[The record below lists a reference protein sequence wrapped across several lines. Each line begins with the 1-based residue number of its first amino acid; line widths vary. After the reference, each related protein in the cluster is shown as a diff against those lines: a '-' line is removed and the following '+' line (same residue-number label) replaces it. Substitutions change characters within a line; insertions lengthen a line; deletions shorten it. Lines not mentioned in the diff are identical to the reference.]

1 MFVIV
6 TGGSGFLGSHVVEAL
21 LGRGHEVGVLDVTP
35 PRWAET
41 RGSRCRFIETNLASL
56 ESVCDAVAGA
66 DAICHLAGV
75 GDVYLAAREPYTAA
89 LLNGAG
95 TAHVAEAALRQGVR
109 KVAYAS
115 TWEVYGEPH
124 YQPIDEA
131 HPCNPDHPYN
141 ITKYMGE
148 RLLLSY
154 DRMKGLPVVAL
165 RLGTAFGARMRP
177 NSVFSLFVSKA
188 LAGETITIQGT
199 GEQSRQFTHARDI
212 ARAFALAI
220 ESDVHGEVINTVAPQ
235 PISIRQLAE
244 MVQRRLPTEIQHAPA
259 RSGDIK
265 PALIDS
271 SKARRLLGWEA
282 RVSFSDG
289 LDELIDGAAASL
301 RGEPVAAA

>member
-1 MFVIV
+1 MYVIV
-6 TGGSGFLGSHVVEAL
+6 TGGSGFIGSHVVDEL
-21 LGRGHEVGVLDVTP
+21 LSRGHQVGVLDMAK
-35 PRWAET
+35 PRWEPVRSGA
-41 RGSRCRFIETNLASL
+41 CQFIAADLTDLASV
-56 ESVCDAVAGA
+56 SQAVVGA

-95 TAHVAEAALRQGVR
+95 TAHVAEAAVRNGVR
-109 KVAYAS
+109 KVVYAS
-115 TWEVYGEPH
+115 TWEVYGEPQ

-154 DRMKGLPVVAL
+154 EHLKQLPVVAL

-177 NSVFSLFVSKA
+177 NSVFSLFINKA

-212 ARAFALAI
+212 ARAFAMAA
-220 ESDVHGEVINTVAPQ
+220 ESDVHGEVINTVAAQ

-244 MVQRRLPTEIQHAPA
+244 MVQRRLPTEIQYVPA
-259 RSGDIK
+259 RAGDIQ
-265 PALIDS
+265 PAIINS
-271 SKARRLLGWEA
+271 SKAQRLLGWQAE
-282 RVSFSDG
+282 VEFSDG
-289 LDELIDGAAASL
+289 LDELIDVAIAAK
-301 RGEPVAAA
+301 RDVAAITS